1 METGK
6 IIVGVLAGVAVGAVA
21 GLLLAPDKG
30 SETRKRLLSQSNDY
44 LDVLYQKFDEFVE
57 NVTQNL
63 ETKQR
68 ESAEITKQ
76 GKAKYEEANNGA
88 A

>member
-76 GKAKYEEANNGA
+76 GKAKYEEAKNGA

>member
-44 LDVLYQKFDEFVE
+44 LDALYQKFDEFVE

-76 GKAKYEEANNGA
+76 GKAKYEEAKNGA

>member
-21 GLLLAPDKG
+21 GLVLAPDKG
-30 SETRKRLLSQSNDY
+30 SETRKRLVSQSNDY

-57 NVTQNL
+57 NVTESL
-63 ETKQR
+63 EAKQK
-68 ESAEITKQ
+68 ESADFIKQ
-76 GKAKYEEANNGA
+76 GKAKYEEAKNGA